1 VPSLKIPE
9 FCNVGGVRS
18 RKKDFSFSV
27 FRVPSTILH
36 TAYRKQFSLNQW
48 YQWKADTQKVSLLQS
63 GESETRH
70 LADRP
75 IGR

>member
-1 VPSLKIPE
+1 MLSLKSPQ

-18 RKKDFSFSV
+18 RKKDFSV

-48 YQWKADTQKVSLLQS
+48 HQWKADAQKVSLLQS